1 MAWSR
6 TAFKGKN
13 SIEPVS
19 PIKQGAD
26 TSHVFETGLLV
37 NLENKKNQ
45 PGAINFKDMSEIEFD
60 GGFEAGTSWDTDN
73 ISKWFRDDGSTTT

>member
-6 TAFKGKN
+6 QSFKRAM
-13 SIEPVS
+13 
-19 PIKQGAD
+19 IKGAQAHI
-26 TSHVFETGLLV
+26 SETGLLV